1 MRTSDPRGSGFNETQ
16 FRDAIKFAM
25 SMGTP
30 QTEAMRP
37 TFRWTT
43 VKTFNNADSGGKPW
57 TKNATP
63 TSTESKPDVQ
73 IDCAVEFVTRTT
85 LSGGTAIGDFDT
97 PRAKLTVLD
106 VDYPSIEG
114 ANEVLL
120 GGNTYKIDFVAP
132 PDGLFG
138 VEVYYIHCSAIDE
151 S

>member
-1 MRTSDPRGSGFNETQ
+1 MRISDPRGAGFNEAQ

-25 SMGTP
+25 KMGTP
-30 QTEAMRP
+30 EAVNLRP

-43 VKTFNNADSGGKPW
+43 VKTFTKADSGGKPW

-63 TSTESKPDVQ
+63 IATESRPDVQ
-73 IDCAVEFVTRTT
+73 IDCAVEFVTRST

-106 VDYPSIEG
+106 VDYASIEG
-114 ANEVLL
+114 ADQVIL
-120 GGNTYKIDFVAP
+120 GGNTYKVDFVAP

-138 VEVYYIHCSAIDE
+138 VTVYYIHCSAVDE